1 MSSLFSFRIS
11 RRLVSGL
18 KSLSNGPGL
27 LNFNELS
34 NFSVHELS
42 ELVDSVRLTFAGIC
56 RENPERT
63 GVSSAV
69 ETLVI
74 ASPTS
79 ANLVVFFSF
88 CFCISTEDIPGFAF
102 RFSGAQFSL

>member
-63 GVSSAV
+63 GVSSVV
-69 ETLVI
+69 ETL

-88 CFCISTEDIPGFAF
+88 CFCISTEDIPEFAF